1 MNSRMCPPDLKGLL
15 NGVVGAS
22 RSPNP
27 PLMGYTDMRRAA
39 FSAWSSLM
47 RILTSFRAVLAGE
60 PIKDLLLMLS
70 TNFLILE
77 EFFKGLVVWTLS
89 YCDFR
94 AIATL
99 ESVSERPE
107 LVRSRVRRST
117 GCNRGSNSRIPS
129 PADDDDDLSGRAGKN
144 AVTGES
150 VIVTH
155 HPTTTTTIHESMTH
169 ICCKGS
175 LTNQIFQNA
184 RASLY

>member
-1 MNSRMCPPDLKGLL
+1 MCPPDLNGLL

-70 TNFLILE
+70 TNFLIPE

-117 GCNRGSNSRIPS
+117 GCNSRIPS
-129 PADDDDDLSGRAGKN
+129 PADDDYDFLDLSGRAGKN

-155 HPTTTTTIHESMTH
+155 HPNTTTTPPPTTTTTIHESVTH
-169 ICCKGS
+169 ICCCKGS
-175 LTNQIFQNA
+175 LT
-184 RASLY
+184 

>member
-39 FSAWSSLM
+39 FSAWSSLT

-70 TNFLILE
+70 PNFLILE
-77 EFFKGLVVWTLS
+77 EFFKVTLFGLFDIVTSELS
-89 YCDFR
+89 PYQRVFR
-94 AIATL
+94 NGPCSCAHAFAA
-99 ESVSERPE
+99 RPAV
-107 LVRSRVRRST
+107 LVQT
-117 GCNRGSNSRIPS
+117 AEFPH
-129 PADDDDDLSGRAGKN
+129 PDDDDLSGREKN

-150 VIVTH
+150 VTLI
-155 HPTTTTTIHESMTH
+155 IH
-169 ICCKGS
+169 
-175 LTNQIFQNA
+175 F
-184 RASLY
+184 